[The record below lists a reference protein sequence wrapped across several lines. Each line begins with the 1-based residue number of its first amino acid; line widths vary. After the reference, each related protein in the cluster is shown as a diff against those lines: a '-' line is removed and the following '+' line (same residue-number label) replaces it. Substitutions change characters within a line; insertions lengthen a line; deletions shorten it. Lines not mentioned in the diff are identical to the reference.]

1 MGGGSRQTYTD
12 RHHHTRGIKRLA
24 KTDTAR
30 VRPIL
35 AKRPMQG
42 SSGASLDRRSFETLE
57 GNNMAAESL
66 VILAFG
72 TGYGIVALIVI
83 IVVVVVVVRIVL

>member
-1 MGGGSRQTYTD
+1 
-12 RHHHTRGIKRLA
+12 
-24 KTDTAR
+24 
-30 VRPIL
+30 
-35 AKRPMQG
+35 MQG